1 MATRPR
7 DRKAQIARASAEAFS
22 LLGYHRVTMED
33 IAARVGVSA
42 TALYRHY
49 SGKYELFRGAVLSLG
64 QQLVDATESVGDPH
78 ADPVSDLRRLVTAL
92 IDTSLANR
100 ESGGLYRWEGRFL
113 SDDDQHA
120 LNRQLDAV
128 HRRLQQPIVALHPA
142 YTARQRWTASTAVLS
157 VIGSIVDHRAR
168 LPAKRI
174 RALLTELAVTMATA
188 DVMAASSDDRRR
200 QVRVTRAPRSRY
212 EALLDESM
220 RLFNERG
227 YHDTSVE
234 QIAAAVGLPASG
246 VYRYFPSKSDLLAA
260 SFRRAADSLS
270 VELTAVAA
278 DATDPEDVLT
288 AMTDAYVGRS
298 FERPDLAY
306 VYYTERLNL
315 SEADQK
321 ALRSMQRSTVET
333 WVTQVVAVRP
343 ELTDAEARF
352 VVHAATA
359 LVIDI
364 GRLNDDRDTVGLR
377 ALVSSLLDLALLG
390 RYRLR
395 MALPA
400 R

>member
-22 LLGYHRVTMED
+22 TLGYHHVTMED

-49 SGKYELFRGAVLSLG
+49 SGKYELFRGAVLNLG
-64 QQLVDATESVGDPH
+64 QQLVDATDSVGDAQP
-78 ADPVSDLRRLVTAL
+78 DPDADLRMLVTAL
-92 IDTSLANR
+92 TDTALANR

-113 SDDDQHA
+113 HADDQTL
-120 LNRQLDAV
+120 LNGQLDAV
-128 HRRLQQPIVALHPA
+128 HRRLQQPILALHPA
-142 YTARQRWTASTAVLS
+142 YTSRQRWTVSTAILS

-174 RALLTELAVTMATA
+174 RSLLAELAMTIAHA
-188 DVMAASSDDRRR
+188 DVVAPSSDERRR
-200 QVRVTRAPRSRY
+200 EVRVTRSPRSRY

-227 YHDTSVE
+227 YRDTSVE
-234 QIAAAVGLPASG
+234 QIAAAVGMPASG

-260 SFRRAADSLS
+260 SFRRAADWLS
-270 VELTAVAA
+270 AELATIGA
-278 DATDPEDVLT
+278 DVSDPEDALT
-288 AMTDAYVGRS
+288 VMVDAYVARS

-306 VYYTERLNL
+306 VYYTERINL
-315 SEADQK
+315 SASDQHV
-321 ALRSMQRSTVET
+321 LRNLQRATVES
-333 WVTQVVAVRP
+333 WAALAVAVRP
-343 ELTDAEARF
+343 ELTPGEARF

-377 ALVSSLLDLALLG
+377 ALVCSLLDLALLG